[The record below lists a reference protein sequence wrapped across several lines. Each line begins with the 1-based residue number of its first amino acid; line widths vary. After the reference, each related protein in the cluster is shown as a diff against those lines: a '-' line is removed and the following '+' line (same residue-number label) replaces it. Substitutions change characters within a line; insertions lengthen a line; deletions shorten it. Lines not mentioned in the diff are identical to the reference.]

1 MTVFAVLDAAH
12 AWGEARSTYYE
23 ALFAQ
28 RESVLALLTLQ
39 GVDLLSVLPPVE
51 KGPGR

>member
-1 MTVFAVLDAAH
+1 VLDAAQ
-12 AWGEARSTYYE
+12 AWGEARHAYYE

-28 RESVLALLTLQ
+28 REAVLTLLSLQ
-39 GVDLLSVLPPVE
+39 GTDLLSVLPPGE

>member
-1 MTVFAVLDAAH
+1 MLRFFAAA
-12 AWGEARSTYYE
+12 
-23 ALFAQ
+23 LC
-28 RESVLALLTLQ
+28 VLALLTLQ